1 MSATNRFHQVAN
13 DALVMISE
21 NLNPGAKLALVI
33 YTPGNPELDIV
44 LKDSSL
50 EVDEVVNTL
59 RRRGGLSLDGDN
71 EYKRGVCDVIVGALA
86 GGKQDNNPPPEGHWG
101 QRFWDIGRAEGEQQ
115 EHLLLEL
122 EQARDQRDALLTA
135 AREAL
140 AVIERIKPAGN
151 GNGTQVRLSE
161 AIEKATA

>member
-71 EYKRGVCDVIVGALA
+71 EYKLGICDVIVGALA
-86 GGKQDNNPPPEGHWG
+86 GGKQDSNPAPEGHWG
-101 QRFWDIGRAEGEQQ
+101 QRFWDIGRAEGELQ
-115 EHLLLEL
+115 EELVQALRLARKELDSCQRVIHYAGGFNPAYVNDAQAALKVADAALEK
-122 EQARDQRDALLTA
+122 T
-135 AREAL
+135 
-140 AVIERIKPAGN
+140 PA
-151 GNGTQVRLSE
+151 
-161 AIEKATA
+161 

>member
-71 EYKRGVCDVIVGALA
+71 AYKQGICDVIVGAMV
-86 GGKQDNNPPPEGHWG
+86 GGKQDSNPPPEGHWG
-101 QRFWDIGRAEGEQQ
+101 HRFWDIGRAEGELQ
-115 EHLLLEL
+115 EELVRALRLARKELDACQRVIHYAGGFDPAYVSDAQAALKVADAVLEKT
-122 EQARDQRDALLTA
+122 TA
-135 AREAL
+135 
-140 AVIERIKPAGN
+140 
-151 GNGTQVRLSE
+151 
-161 AIEKATA
+161 

>member
-33 YTPGNPELDIV
+33 YTLGNPELDIV

-50 EVDEVVNTL
+50 DIDEVLNTL

-71 EYKRGVCDVIVGALA
+71 AYKQGICDVIVGAMV
-86 GGKQDNNPPPEGHWG
+86 GGKQDSNPPPEGHWG
-101 QRFWDIGRAEGEQQ
+101 YRFWDIGRAEGELQ
-115 EHLLLEL
+115 EELVRALRLARKELDTCQRVIHYAGGFDPAYVSDAQAALKVADAVLEK
-122 EQARDQRDALLTA
+122 T
-135 AREAL
+135 
-140 AVIERIKPAGN
+140 PA
-151 GNGTQVRLSE
+151 
-161 AIEKATA
+161 

>member
-44 LKDSSL
+44 LKDGSL
-50 EVDEVVNTL
+50 EVDEVLNTL

-71 EYKRGVCDVIVGALA
+71 AYKHGICDVVVGALA
-86 GGKQDNNPPPEGHWG
+86 GGKQDSNPPPEGHWG
-101 QRFWDIGRAEGEQQ
+101 QRFWDIGRAEGELQ
-115 EHLLLEL
+115 EELVQALRLARKELDACQRVIHYAGGFDPAHVNDAQAALKVADAVLEK
-122 EQARDQRDALLTA
+122 
-135 AREAL
+135 
-140 AVIERIKPAGN
+140 IPA
-151 GNGTQVRLSE
+151 
-161 AIEKATA
+161 